1 MSTIIVLSS
10 VVSAAVL
17 RGVVRVPVACFPVM
31 GMVVRLIR
39 GLAILVMAATRVLLL
54 LVVLPVV
61 RLLLLRPVALVG
73 VVRVVVRWGVA
84 LGRVARADRVAD
96 DPCPLI
102 HQSCRRDGEALRR
115 RSGHTQH
122 KK

>member
-1 MSTIIVLSS
+1 MATV
-10 VVSAAVL
+10 

-31 GMVVRLIR
+31 GMVVLIR
-39 GLAILVMAATRVLLL
+39 RSLAVLVMAATRVLL
-54 LVVLPVV
+54 VVLPVV
-61 RLLLLRPVALVG
+61 LLLRPVAVG
-73 VVRVVVRWGVA
+73 VVVWWGVS
-84 LGRVARADRVAD
+84 LGGAVAAAGADVAD

-122 KK
+122 KNKNRSD